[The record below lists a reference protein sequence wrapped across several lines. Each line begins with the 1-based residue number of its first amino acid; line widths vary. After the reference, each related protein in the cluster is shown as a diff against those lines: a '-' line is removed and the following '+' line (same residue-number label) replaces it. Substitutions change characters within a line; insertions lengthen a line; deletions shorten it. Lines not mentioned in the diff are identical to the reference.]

1 MILRLVDRRTDPDTD
16 RYDWSEGG
24 AGAELLAGL
33 VGQLGQPDWEIDV
46 VLVSDEAMAR
56 LNEDFR
62 KAPGVTDVLSFSYLQ
77 GTGPGPA
84 DLVGGQGHA
93 LSNLWLDTL
102 AESRENGIA
111 LSVGEV
117 VLAPGFISERCRDNG
132 WSLEHE
138 IPLLLVHGILHILG
152 WDHASEDETEA
163 MRSVEEKILAV
174 EGLPHPLRE
183 RS

>member
-1 MILRLVDRRTDPDTD
+1 MILRLVDRRTESDTGQ
-16 RYDWSEGG
+16 YDWLEGG
-24 AGAELLAGL
+24 ARSELLAGL
-33 VGQLGQPDWEIDV
+33 VGQLGQRDWGIDV
-46 VLVSDEAMAR
+46 VLVNDEAMAR

-77 GTGPGPA
+77 DTGSGPA

-93 LSNLWLDTL
+93 FSDLWLDTL
-102 AESRENGIA
+102 AKSRENDVA
-111 LSVGEV
+111 QSVGEV
-117 VLAPGFISERCRDNG
+117 VLAPRFIADRCRENG

-152 WDHASEDETEA
+152 WDHTGEDETEA
-163 MRSVEEKILAV
+163 MQAIEEEILAAW
-174 EGLPHPLRE
+174 GLPHPLRE